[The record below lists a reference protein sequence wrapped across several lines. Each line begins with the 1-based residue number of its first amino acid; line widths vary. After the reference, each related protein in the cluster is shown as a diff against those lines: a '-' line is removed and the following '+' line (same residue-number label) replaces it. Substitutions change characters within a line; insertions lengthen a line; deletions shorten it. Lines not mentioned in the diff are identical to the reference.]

1 MGFFQASSNNY
12 EIFDNLEAILNK
24 SILSIINKN
33 LEKNI
38 EYKNNYNFICSLV
51 DYYQSLKNN
60 LNINKKYSYYIIS
73 SKTKNISS
81 FNNLKKTKQIFLNW
95 IKLLYKTQNEGQYYI
110 LDNKELEINQIKS
123 KIIHNI
129 KQNKLL
135 NIFKENFN
143 NYYNSINN
151 RSFIKLILS
160 GLPQFLR
167 PIIWKIIL
175 EKKTKLKER
184 PSLQQCLNLECNPK
198 ILKQIFKDI
207 NRTFVINNEDNFS
220 TIEKS
225 EDDKIN
231 KLKNILIAISNY
243 NPDLGYTQGMNNI
256 IGFILKIT
264 NFDEEKAFDLA
275 ILILEKIKGYYF
287 KDFPLLKENLNKF
300 NIDFNKRYNKLYKH
314 CKKNEIPD
322 ELWISKWIQTLFTI
336 NFPFNEV
343 CRIWD
348 ALIVFGFDFIIYIS
362 LAIVYFAEDELIKLD
377 DSSDFLNY
385 LNELMNPVPG
395 VKKYYNEFSNYKD
408 FVIPIYNIISKAK
421 KIKREIIFDTCYF
434 NKFKN
439 KFYNDEIKEN
449 NNYFNHFHLNNSSNT
464 ELMSNSSI
472 DLAKQNENRK
482 IFSLKSY
489 SSENIIYKSYN
500 ILSSLNQP
508 KIEKKE
514 NNNCDNFHFDEK
526 RRISDISNFSVDL
539 LRQDNAL
546 RKNSDISDYSFNQ
559 QENNI
564 KVRNISEINDYN
576 IYSPNQNM
584 ALGKKNNFNNYLIK
598 NNNNDINKIF
608 LNNNFKNGNYY
619 YSGFNNVN
627 LIKNKSNN
635 FVNGR
640 PRRNMKILIHKKVY
654 PLFNPPSNAQ
664 SSKNKRDY
672 ISKSP
677 NFIRIGSKYNLNNI
691 SYNLDYTYAQNQ
703 IFDKNKFF
711 VNLQRRESYYNS
723 LPVKYCYYR
732 LQNNS
737 KIFI

>member
-1 MGFFQASSNNY
+1 MGFLQASTNNY
-12 EIFDNLEAILNK
+12 EIFENLEAILNK
-24 SILSIINKN
+24 SILSLINKN

-38 EYKNNYNFICSLV
+38 EYKNNYNFICSLI

-60 LNINKKYSYYIIS
+60 FNINKKYSYYIIS

-110 LDNKELEINQIKS
+110 LDNKELEINLIKS
-123 KIIHNI
+123 KIIHSI

-175 EKKTKLKER
+175 EKKTKLKDR
-184 PSLQQCLNLECNPK
+184 PSLQQCLKLECNPK

-225 EDDKIN
+225 GDDKIN

-243 NPDLGYTQGMNNI
+243 SPDLGYTQGMNNI

-264 NFDEEKAFDLA
+264 NFDEENAFDLA

-300 NIDFNKRYNKLYKH
+300 NIEFNKRYNKLYKH
-314 CKKNEIPD
+314 CKKNDIPD

-377 DSSDFLNY
+377 DSSDFLNF

-421 KIKREIIFDTCYF
+421 KIKREIIFDICYF
-434 NKFKN
+434 N
-439 KFYNDEIKEN
+439 
-449 NNYFNHFHLNNSSNT
+449 
-464 ELMSNSSI
+464 
-472 DLAKQNENRK
+472 
-482 IFSLKSY
+482 
-489 SSENIIYKSYN
+489 
-500 ILSSLNQP
+500 
-508 KIEKKE
+508 
-514 NNNCDNFHFDEK
+514 
-526 RRISDISNFSVDL
+526 
-539 LRQDNAL
+539 
-546 RKNSDISDYSFNQ
+546 
-559 QENNI
+559 
-564 KVRNISEINDYN
+564 
-576 IYSPNQNM
+576 
-584 ALGKKNNFNNYLIK
+584 
-598 NNNNDINKIF
+598 
-608 LNNNFKNGNYY
+608 
-619 YSGFNNVN
+619 
-627 LIKNKSNN
+627 
-635 FVNGR
+635 
-640 PRRNMKILIHKKVY
+640 
-654 PLFNPPSNAQ
+654 
-664 SSKNKRDY
+664 
-672 ISKSP
+672 
-677 NFIRIGSKYNLNNI
+677 
-691 SYNLDYTYAQNQ
+691 
-703 IFDKNKFF
+703 
-711 VNLQRRESYYNS
+711 
-723 LPVKYCYYR
+723 
-732 LQNNS
+732 
-737 KIFI
+737 